1 MATINRAAKE
11 VSVKIVYY
19 GPGLCGKT
27 TNLQQIFDTS
37 NPERRG
43 KLLSVATETDRTL
56 FFDFLPIDLGT
67 IKGMKLKVGL
77 YTVPGQ
83 VFYDATRRL
92 VLRAADGVVFVAD
105 SQSAMLDGN
114 LESLNNL
121 KTNLALNNLDADV
134 IPLVLQFNKR
144 DLPNALDEA
153 SLNAALNW
161 RGVPHKTA
169 VAAKGLGVLET
180 LKEIVK
186 LVMASLNDKVDNVSG
201 SVSAAA
207 KLPAAA
213 AIAAAPNPAPA
224 SPAILAP
231 VILAPPVAA
240 VAVPAPSAAMPSVS
254 VTFSP
259 AAASAPVE
267 IMEAAPPPEIT
278 EAPIS
283 APAAAAAIPA
293 PVAVPPP
300 PVTVPPLPDPR
311 TAMLAR
317 VRMLESQLTTLQSIV
332 SEMKTELAALKLL

>member
-27 TNLQQIFDTS
+27 TNLQQIFDTA

-114 LESLNNL
+114 IESLNNL
-121 KTNLALNNLDADV
+121 KTNLTLNNLDAEV

-207 KLPAAA
+207 KAPAQAAAVAASIPAPIPAPINSVPLTAALPAPLPAAA
-213 AIAAAPNPAPA
+213 A
-224 SPAILAP
+224 
-231 VILAPPVAA
+231 
-240 VAVPAPSAAMPSVS
+240 PSAATAS
-254 VTFSP
+254 
-259 AAASAPVE
+259 AADAAPAPVE
-267 IMEAAPPPEIT
+267 IMEAVAPPEIA
-278 EAPIS
+278 EAPI
-283 APAAAAAIPA
+283 AVPA
-293 PVAVPPP
+293 PIARPAVQTVPAVATPVPPP
-300 PVTVPPLPDPR
+300 DPR
-311 TAMLAR
+311 SAMLAR
-317 VRMLESQLTTLQSIV
+317 VRMLESQLATLQSIL
-332 SEMKTELAALKLL
+332 SEMQTELAALKLL

>member
-27 TNLQQIFDTS
+27 TNLQQIFDTA

-114 LESLNNL
+114 MESLNNL

-186 LVMASLNDKVDNVSG
+186 LVMASLNDKVDNASG
-201 SVSAAA
+201 AVSAAA
-207 KLPAAA
+207 KMPASAAAVALPAAVVA
-213 AIAAAPNPAPA
+213 PAAAVVAPA
-224 SPAILAP
+224 AVAISAAPLPRSQDLPAAP
-231 VILAPPVAA
+231 VIAP
-240 VAVPAPSAAMPSVS
+240 
-254 VTFSP
+254 
-259 AAASAPVE
+259 APVE
-267 IMEAAPPPEIT
+267 IMEAAAPPEIA
-278 EAPIS
+278 EAPIARPFP
-283 APAAAAAIPA
+283 APPIPA
-293 PVAVPPP
+293 PVAAGISPP
-300 PVTVPPLPDPR
+300 PDPR

-317 VRMLESQLTTLQSIV
+317 VRMLESQLATLQSIV
-332 SEMKTELAALKLL
+332 SEMQAELSALKLL